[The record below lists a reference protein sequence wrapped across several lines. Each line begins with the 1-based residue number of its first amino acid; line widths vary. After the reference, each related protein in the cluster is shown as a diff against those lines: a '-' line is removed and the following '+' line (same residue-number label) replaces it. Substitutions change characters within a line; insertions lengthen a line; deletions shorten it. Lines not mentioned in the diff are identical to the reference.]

1 MIKRCLP
8 VIIAILM
15 AFQIVPLKS
24 QDNQAELLLGGQ
36 TQESPIRPGT
46 IASDKAGNI
55 YIYNQ
60 GTNEILC
67 FSKEFKFKF
76 RFGGFGTGEE
86 AFIEPFDILVNKDSI
101 IVTDVGSL
109 KIFDLSGKFKKNIT
123 KLKGFD
129 LKRPA
134 GLSIDSR
141 DKIFVCDV
149 DIGKIFMLDSTFE
162 PIRLIE
168 GFKSPM
174 SLLSVNDGYY
184 LLEEDTKSLT
194 VLSGSMAK
202 IKTVG
207 PFKNPLCLITD
218 YSQKLYVLDGNE
230 VKTFTLGAIASKTI
244 SFAPRT
250 TSGRYCS
257 MTLDNGKIIVSTT
270 LTNEILQLEENGKVT
285 PKLQCD
291 NSKLCLP
298 SGFAIDENGRIFV
311 SDTGVKS
318 VRVLDQKGNQLYKI
332 DKSPSG
338 RISIS
343 KDLVSLVY
351 GSKIQVCDRAGNDV
365 FEIPEQSAIDTD
377 FEPSGNILVLKND
390 SVLKYNGSTKIETVI
405 EKQQWGQPSSI
416 SSIGTHF
423 AIADFAN
430 SKIMVFDS
438 DGKPTNSMTLNDPPY
453 DCIMLSEQRIIAC
466 CESSLLL
473 LDHSGKV
480 LRSFGS
486 SGGPFWLHGPT
497 DEKIS
502 YESNLDKFTQPL
514 ALARYGQWI
523 YMLDKYGMRLVRYP
537 KEVLLESPKIKINP
551 EIVDFK
557 FVQKD
562 SEENQEIVIQNTGGD
577 SLEGYFS
584 SIPRWITLSTRN
596 IKGDEVIVKVKAN
609 TLHFIPNRTYRE
621 NLVLESNAGRF
632 TIPCMLKIP
641 ETMPDQMDIEFQIG
655 VKTITVNGKKIELPV
670 APYIK
675 SGSTMIPLQFVT
687 SGFGG
692 ATEYDSGYV
701 SINFPRKNVWVV
713 CEIGSESSTIQRD
726 DQTSTIPIKPAPELK
741 SGKPCLSL
749 SFFTDLLD
757 CEVYWDKATKKI
769 RIVYLP

>member
-1 MIKRCLP
+1 MMKRCLP
-8 VIIAILM
+8 VLIVIAM
-15 AFQIVPLKS
+15 AFQISPLKS
-24 QDNQAELLLGGQ
+24 QDNQPELIIGGQ
-36 TQESPIRPGT
+36 TQESPVRPGA
-46 IASDKAGNI
+46 IASDRTGNI
-55 YIYNQ
+55 YVYSQ
-60 GTNEILC
+60 GTNEILS
-67 FSKEFKFKF
+67 FTRDFKFRF
-76 RFGGFGTGEE
+76 RFGGFGTEQE

-101 IVTDVGSL
+101 IVTDVGSI
-109 KIFDLSGKFKKNIT
+109 KIFDLSGKFQKNIT

-134 GLSIDSR
+134 GLSIDTR
-141 DKIFVCDV
+141 DKIYVCDI

-162 PIRLIE
+162 PIRIIE

-174 SLLSVNDGYY
+174 SLISHNDGYY
-184 LLEEDTKSLT
+184 LLEEESKSFM

-207 PFKNPLCLITD
+207 PFKNPMCLVTD

-230 VKTFTLGAIASKTI
+230 VRTFTLGGIASKTV
-244 SFAPRT
+244 SFAPRAA
-250 TSGRYCS
+250 SGRFCPIA
-257 MTLDNGKIIVSTT
+257 LDNGKMIVSST
-270 LTNEILQLEENGKVT
+270 LTNEVLQLEENGKVT
-285 PKLQCD
+285 PRLQGD
-291 NSKLCLP
+291 SSRLCLP
-298 SGFAIDENGRIFV
+298 SGFAIDENGKIYI
-311 SDTGVKS
+311 SDTGNKS
-318 VRVLDQKGNQLYKI
+318 VRVLDQKGNQLYKL
-332 DKSPSG
+332 DKNPTG

-343 KDLVSLVY
+343 KDLVSMVND
-351 GSKIQVCDRAGNDV
+351 SQIQVCDRAGNDV
-365 FEIPEQSAIDTD
+365 FTIPEQSALDSD
-377 FEPSGNILVLKND
+377 FEPSGNILVLKKD
-390 SVLKYNGSTKIETVI
+390 SVIKYNGSTKIETVI
-405 EKQQWGQPSSI
+405 DKQQWGQPTSI

-423 AIADFAN
+423 AITDFEN

-438 DGKPTNSMTLNDPPY
+438 DGKPTNSMTLNDSPY
-453 DCIMLSEQRIIAC
+453 DCIMLSEQRIMVC

-480 LRSFGS
+480 LRSFGKN
-486 SGGPFWLHGPT
+486 GGPFWMHGPI

-502 YESNLDKFTQPL
+502 YESNLDQFTQPL
-514 ALARYGQWI
+514 ALARFGQWI
-523 YMLDKYGMRLVRYP
+523 YVLDRLGMRLVRYP
-537 KEVLLESPKIKINP
+537 KEVLLESPRIKISP

-557 FVQKD
+557 YVQKD

-584 SIPRWITLSTRN
+584 SIPKWVTLSTRT

-621 NLVLESNAGRF
+621 NIVLESNAGKF
-632 TIPCMLKIP
+632 VIPCMLKIP
-641 ETMPDQMDIEFQIG
+641 ETMPDQIDVEFQIG
-655 VKTITVNGKKIELPV
+655 VKSITVNGKKIELPV

-675 SGSTMIPLQFVT
+675 NGSTMIPLQFIT
-687 SGFGG
+687 SSFGG
-692 ATEYDSGYV
+692 ATEFDSGYI

-726 DQTSTIPIKPAPELK
+726 DQTSTLPMKPSPELK